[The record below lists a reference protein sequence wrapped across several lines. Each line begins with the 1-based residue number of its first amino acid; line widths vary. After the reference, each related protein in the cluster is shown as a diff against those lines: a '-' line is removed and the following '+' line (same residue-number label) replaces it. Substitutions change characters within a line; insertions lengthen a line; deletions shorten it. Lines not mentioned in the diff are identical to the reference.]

1 VIIVTVISER
11 RSYGRVMTSNNAL
24 HLILNRRRN
33 VMTKLNTENRE
44 LAIEE
49 LEIVAGGVTEGGCIR
64 LPDILK
70 LLFPK
75 LPQPQPMKDPFAI
88 H

>member
-1 VIIVTVISER
+1 
-11 RSYGRVMTSNNAL
+11 MT
-24 HLILNRRRN
+24 R
-33 VMTKLNTENRE
+33 LNTENRE

-49 LEIVAGGVTEGGCIR
+49 LDIVAGGVMEGGCIR

-70 LLFPK
+70 ILFPN
-75 LPQPQPMKDPFAI
+75 LPQPKPIKDPFVI

>member
-1 VIIVTVISER
+1 
-11 RSYGRVMTSNNAL
+11 
-24 HLILNRRRN
+24 
-33 VMTKLNTENRE
+33 MTKLNTENCE

-64 LPDILK
+64 FPDILK

-75 LPQPQPMKDPFAI
+75 LPQPTPMKDIFAI

>member
-1 VIIVTVISER
+1 
-11 RSYGRVMTSNNAL
+11 
-24 HLILNRRRN
+24 
-33 VMTKLNTENRE
+33 MTKLNTENRE

-64 LPDILK
+64 LSDILK
-70 LLFPK
+70 LIFPK
-75 LPQPQPMKDPFAI
+75 PPLPTPFKDIFTI

>member
-1 VIIVTVISER
+1 
-11 RSYGRVMTSNNAL
+11 
-24 HLILNRRRN
+24 
-33 VMTKLNTENRE
+33 MTKLNTENRE

-49 LEIVAGGVTEGGCIR
+49 LDVVAGGVMEGGCIR

-70 LLFPK
+70 ILFPK
-75 LPQPQPMKDPFAI
+75 LPQPGAFKDIFAI

>member
-1 VIIVTVISER
+1 MIVTVISLR

-49 LEIVAGGVTEGGCIR
+49 LEIVAGGVTEGGC
-64 LPDILK
+64 
-70 LLFPK
+70 
-75 LPQPQPMKDPFAI
+75 
-88 H
+88 

>member
-1 VIIVTVISER
+1 
-11 RSYGRVMTSNNAL
+11 
-24 HLILNRRRN
+24 
-33 VMTKLNTENRE
+33 MTKLNTESRE

-49 LEIVAGGVTEGGCIR
+49 LEVVAGGVMEGGCIR

-75 LPQPQPMKDPFAI
+75 QPHPAPSRDPFAI
-88 H
+88 N

>member
-1 VIIVTVISER
+1 
-11 RSYGRVMTSNNAL
+11 
-24 HLILNRRRN
+24 
-33 VMTKLNTENRE
+33 MTKLNTENRE

-64 LPDILK
+64 PLDILK

-75 LPQPQPMKDPFAI
+75 LPQPAPSRDPFAI
-88 H
+88 N

>member
-1 VIIVTVISER
+1 MIVTVIPER
-11 RSYGRVMTSNNAL
+11 RSYGCVMTSDDAL
-24 HLILNRRRN
+24 HIILNRWRT
-33 VMTKLNTENRE
+33 VMTKLNTESRE

-49 LEIVAGGVTEGGCIR
+49 LEVVAGGVMEGGCIR

-75 LPQPQPMKDPFAI
+75 LPQPHPTRDPFAI
-88 H
+88 N